1 MQRIYE
7 WRNHIRNAA
16 IEAIKK
22 LWAAGPKYQ
31 SPQERVAYV
40 EDALSP
46 ALTLLYRDVE
56 KLNEG
61 AFMVSKL

>member
-7 WRNHIRNAA
+7 WRNHIGNAA

-22 LWAAGPKYQ
+22 LWAADPKYQ
-31 SPQERVAYV
+31 SPQECAAYV

-46 ALTLLYRDVE
+46 TLTFLYGDVE

-61 AFMVSKL
+61 AFTVNKL